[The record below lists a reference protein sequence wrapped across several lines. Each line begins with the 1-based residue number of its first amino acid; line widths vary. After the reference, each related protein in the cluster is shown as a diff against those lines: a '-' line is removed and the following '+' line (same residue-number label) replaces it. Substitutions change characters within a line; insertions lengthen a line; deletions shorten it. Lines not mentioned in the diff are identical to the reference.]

1 MLNLTIGGWVLYAFL
16 VLCIIGAAL
25 WVIFV
30 LLDGDSKTGSIIT
43 VIIALAL
50 SILLLGA
57 FNWYY
62 TSTASGSRA
71 VKTQQSNLD
80 NGIQRTVT
88 VYSATGEVIKEY
100 EGKFDV
106 EYDDDRILFDDENGL
121 RHVIYYPTGT
131 VVIDEVATE

>member
-1 MLNLTIGGWVLYAFL
+1 MFNLTIGGWVLYGFL
-16 VLCIIGAAL
+16 ILCIIFGAL
-25 WVIFV
+25 WVIFDV
-30 LLDGDSKTGSIIT
+30 LDEDSKTGKIVTIA
-43 VIIALAL
+43 IALVL
-50 SILLLGA
+50 SVALLGA

-88 VYSATGEVIKEY
+88 VYSATGEIIKEY

>member
-1 MLNLTIGGWVLYAFL
+1 MNLTIGGWFGYGFL
-16 VLCIIGAAL
+16 VLM
-25 WVIFV
+25 
-30 LLDGDSKTGSIIT
+30 
-43 VIIALAL
+43 IALAAIYIAIEL
-50 SILLLGA
+50 VESTGGRIAIFIAALFISIGLLMG

-88 VYSATGEVIKEY
+88 VYSATGEIIKKY

-106 EYDDDRILFDDENGL
+106 EYDDDRILFDDEKGL

-131 VVIDEVATE
+131 VVIDEVATD

>member
-1 MLNLTIGGWVLYAFL
+1 MLNLTIGGWVLYVFL
-16 VLCIIGAAL
+16 VLCVIIGAL
-25 WVIFV
+25 WIIFGV
-30 LLDGDSKTGSIIT
+30 LDEDSKTGKIVTVAIALVLSII
-43 VIIALAL
+43 
-50 SILLLGA
+50 LLGV

>member
-1 MLNLTIGGWVLYAFL
+1 MSLTIGGWVLYVFL
-16 VLCIIGAAL
+16 VLCIIFGAL
-25 WVIFV
+25 WIIFGV
-30 LLDGDSKTGSIIT
+30 LDEDSMTGKIITIAVALILSII
-43 VIIALAL
+43 
-50 SILLLGA
+50 LLGV